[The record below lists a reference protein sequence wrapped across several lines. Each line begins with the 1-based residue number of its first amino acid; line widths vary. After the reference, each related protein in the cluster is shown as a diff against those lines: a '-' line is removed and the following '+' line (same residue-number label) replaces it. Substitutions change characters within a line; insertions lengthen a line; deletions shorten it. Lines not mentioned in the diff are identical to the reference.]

1 MAGSNPRLFL
11 ECKMTEIILTKV
23 FRDFGDGTEENIKF
37 NPHGVKTLAQLIAAY
52 GNNCEYTIL
61 IKHPMDPLTTY
72 KYTIVPK

>member
-23 FRDFGDGTEENIKF
+23 SRDFGDGTEENIKF
-37 NPHGVKTLAQLIAAY
+37 DRHEVKTLAQLMAAY

-72 KYTIVPK
+72 KYTIVQK